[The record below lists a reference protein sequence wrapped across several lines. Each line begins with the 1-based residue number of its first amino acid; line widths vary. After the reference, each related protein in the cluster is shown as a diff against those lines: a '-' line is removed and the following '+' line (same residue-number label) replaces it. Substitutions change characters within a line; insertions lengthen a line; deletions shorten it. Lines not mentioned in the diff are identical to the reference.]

1 MEIKAPDPEQFKD
14 KTFAKDIGEFKFV
27 VPNIYEVK
35 EMIVEADDNVWE
47 PGFYHLDE
55 TWDFHGPFKTH
66 KEAHAALT
74 LYISML

>member
-1 MEIKAPDPEQFKD
+1 MEINAPDPEQFKD
-14 KTFAKDIGEFKFV
+14 KTFTKDIGEFKFV
-27 VPNIYEVK
+27 IPNVYEVK
-35 EMIVEADDNVWE
+35 QTISNDDGFWE

-66 KEAHAALT
+66 EEAHAALT